1 MLFKGANYAMNII
14 SIIEK
19 EKSMS
24 YSIDSREQE
33 NNSLTNIWF
42 GPIRVRILVPNQME
56 PAIDLIIDKV
66 NTQSIQC

>member
-1 MLFKGANYAMNII
+1 MHII
-14 SIIEK
+14 SLIEK

-33 NNSLTNIWF
+33 NNSLTNILS
-42 GPIRVRILVPNQME
+42 GPIRVRIQVPNRME

-66 NTQSIQC
+66 NTQSIQCQA

>member
-1 MLFKGANYAMNII
+1 MNII
-14 SIIEK
+14 DLI

-42 GPIRVRILVPNQME
+42 GPIPVRIQVTNQIE
-56 PAIDLIIDKV
+56 STIDLLIDKV

>member
-1 MLFKGANYAMNII
+1 MNII
-14 SIIEK
+14 SLIEK

-42 GPIRVRILVPNQME
+42 GPIWVRIQVPDKTE

>member
-1 MLFKGANYAMNII
+1 MLFKGAHYAMNII
-14 SIIEK
+14 DLI

-24 YSIDSREQE
+24 YSIDSRAQE

-42 GPIRVRILVPNQME
+42 GPIRVRIQVTNQIE
-56 PAIDLIIDKV
+56 STIDLLIDKV

>member
-1 MLFKGANYAMNII
+1 MNII
-14 SIIEK
+14 DLI

-24 YSIDSREQE
+24 YSIDSRAQE

-42 GPIRVRILVPNQME
+42 GPIRVRIQVTNQIE
-56 PAIDLIIDKV
+56 STIDLLIDKV

>member
-1 MLFKGANYAMNII
+1 MNII
-14 SIIEK
+14 DLI

-42 GPIRVRILVPNQME
+42 GPIRVRIQVTNQIE
-56 PAIDLIIDKV
+56 STIDLLIDKV
-66 NTQSIQC
+66 NTQPIQC

>member
-1 MLFKGANYAMNII
+1 MNII
-14 SIIEK
+14 DLID
-19 EKSMS
+19 KSMS

-42 GPIRVRILVPNQME
+42 GPIPVRIQVTNQIE
-56 PAIDLIIDKV
+56 STIDLLIDKV

>member
-1 MLFKGANYAMNII
+1 MNII
-14 SIIEK
+14 DLI

-42 GPIRVRILVPNQME
+42 GPIRMGIQVTNQIE
-56 PAIDLIIDKV
+56 STIDLLIDKV
-66 NTQSIQC
+66 NIQSIQC

>member
-14 SIIEK
+14 DLID
-19 EKSMS
+19 KSMS

-33 NNSLTNIWF
+33 NNSLTNIGF
-42 GPIRVRILVPNQME
+42 GPIQVRIQVPNQIE
-56 PAIDLIIDKV
+56 PAIDLIVDKV